1 VTAVFAW
8 GEEVMMTDRTEGDAA
23 IERATKRVKELRDFY
38 VHLAI
43 YLVVNA
49 GLVTIDLVQG
59 DGLQWAQWVILG
71 CGIGLVAH
79 AVSVFIFESRS
90 ASRWEAR
97 KIAEYTEEE
106 RQRDLEG
113 Y

>member
-1 VTAVFAW
+1 
-8 GEEVMMTDRTEGDAA
+8 MTDRTEHHAA
-23 IERATKRVKELRDFY
+23 VERATKRVKELRDFY

-43 YLVVNA
+43 YVVVNA
-49 GLVTIDLVQG
+49 GLVLLDLLQG

-71 CGIGLVAH
+71 WGIGLAAH

-97 KIAEYTEEE
+97 KLAEFLEEEE
-106 RQRDLEG
+106 RRSQEF
-113 Y
+113 